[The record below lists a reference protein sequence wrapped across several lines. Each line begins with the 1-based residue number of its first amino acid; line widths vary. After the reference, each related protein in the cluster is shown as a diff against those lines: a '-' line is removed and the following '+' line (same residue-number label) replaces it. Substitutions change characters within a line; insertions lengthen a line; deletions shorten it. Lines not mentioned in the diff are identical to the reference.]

1 VLELDPGPEQRA
13 VIGRRRSDRSNPS
26 SHARRGGRGG
36 RRSARGQSLVEFAL
50 VIPIIVLLVAAFVEI
65 GRAVFAYNTIA
76 NAARQGAR
84 VAAVNQLDD
93 VTDCDASRPVE
104 DPFEPHWSIRGCVMV
119 AASTLGIDTDNVTIA
134 YDAPPATT
142 LSCDP
147 VVRVGC
153 IAAVTV
159 TYDYSV
165 STPFV
170 SMLIGGF
177 TMSQTSEMP
186 IERVFP

>member
-1 VLELDPGPEQRA
+1 MSRPNRQAAGQ
-13 VIGRRRSDRSNPS
+13 
-26 SHARRGGRGG
+26 H
-36 RRSARGQSLVEFAL
+36 RRSARGQSIVEFAL
-50 VIPIIVLLVAAFVEI
+50 VLPIIVLLIAGFIEI

-84 VAAVNQLDD
+84 VAAVNQLPD
-93 VTDCDASRPVE
+93 VTDCDETRPIE
-104 DPFEPHWSIRGCVMV
+104 DPYEPHWSIRGCAV
-119 AASTLGIDTDNVTIA
+119 AAAATLGITAANVSVSYA
-134 YDAPPATT
+134 SPPSTT

-147 VVRVGC
+147 VLHVGC
-153 IAAVTV
+153 LAAITV

-170 SMLIGGF
+170 NLLIGPL
-177 TMSQTSEMP
+177 TMTQTSEMP